1 MSADGDADGE
11 TTRITRKG
19 QVTIPKRLREEFGL
33 EEGDELLWQKTED
46 GITVRKATQSAG
58 RGMLVDDDV
67 SEAKREA
74 MAEEMA
80 AEIRTKRETKWTP
93 E

>member
-1 MSADGDADGE
+1 MSTDNDIDSE

-19 QVTIPKRLREEFGL
+19 QVTIPKELREEFGL
-33 EEGDELLWQKTED
+33 EEGDELRWEKTED
-46 GITVRKATQSAG
+46 GIRVRKATRSAG

-67 SEAKREA
+67 PPEKREA
-74 MAEEMA
+74 MAEEME
-80 AEIRTKRETKWTP
+80 AEIREQRRTGWQP